1 MMKKILLFLVIFSL
15 FVSCK
20 KELAKEPAHLIE
32 KPKMVD
38 IMYDLSLIGAMRS
51 QNSVLLDSF
60 KNNSNEYIYKKYKID
75 SIQFAQSNIYYA
87 ADYKEYK
94 KMYEQVKTRLANDKS
109 LTEAAIKVDKKKA
122 LLLEK
127 KNKKL
132 KLKRET
138 DSIKKAKD
146 SIKKVTDSKTKS
158 KDSKVQ
164 LTDPKKKPIDSKI
177 KDKDP
182 KKAAKLKMAR
192 KTDSINKIH
201 LEEKRKLLE
210 KQRRTKITN

>member
-1 MMKKILLFLVIFSL
+1 M
-15 FVSCK
+15 
-20 KELAKEPAHLIE
+20 
-32 KPKMVD
+32 
-38 IMYDLSLIGAMRS
+38 
-51 QNSVLLDSF
+51 
-60 KNNSNEYIYKKYKID
+60 
-75 SIQFAQSNIYYA
+75 
-87 ADYKEYK
+87 
-94 KMYEQVKTRLANDKS
+94 
-109 LTEAAIKVDKKKA
+109 DKKQTLGARIPPQDLDAEKA
-122 LLLEK
+122 LLGSIMLSPDSLHDITDIISGDTFYSEKNKIVFENMVELAQKREPIDLVSVTNKLKEK
-127 KNKKL
+127 KVADSIKKVKQNLNL
-132 KLKRET
+132 KKQT

-177 KDKDP
+177 KEKDP

>member
-1 MMKKILLFLVIFSL
+1 MKKILPFLAILVLFA
-15 FVSCK
+15 SCK
-20 KELAKEPAHLIE
+20 KELAKKPDRLIE
-32 KPKMVD
+32 KDKMVN
-38 IMYDLSLIGAMRS
+38 IMYDLSLLGAMRN

-75 SIQFAQSNIYYA
+75 SVQFAQSNIYYA

-94 KMYEQVKTRLANDKS
+94 KMYEQVKSRLKKDKS
-109 LTEAAIKVDKKKA
+109 LTEVAVKVEKKKA

-132 KLKRET
+132 KAKKVN

-146 SIKKVTDSKTKS
+146 S
-158 KDSKVQ
+158 
-164 LTDPKKKPIDSKI
+164 KI
-177 KDKDP
+177 KATDP

-192 KTDSINKIH
+192 EIDSLKKI
-201 LEEKRKLLE
+201 LSEEKK
-210 KQRRTKITN
+210 RRVQIKN

>member
-1 MMKKILLFLVIFSL
+1 MIVMMKKILLFSVVFSL
-15 FVSCK
+15 FISCK
-20 KELAKEPAHLIE
+20 KDIVKEPAHLID
-32 KPKMVD
+32 KTKMVD
-38 IMYDLSLIGAMRS
+38 IMYDLTLIGAMRN
-51 QNSVLLDSF
+51 QNTALLDSF

-94 KMYEQVKTRLANDKS
+94 KMYEQVKSRLAKDKS
-109 LTEAAIKVDKKKA
+109 LTEVAIKADKKKA

-132 KLKRET
+132 KLKKEA

-158 KDSKVQ
+158 
-164 LTDPKKKPIDSKI
+164 T
-177 KDKDP
+177 DP
-182 KKAAKLKMAR
+182 KKAAKLKMER
-192 KTDSINKIH
+192 TTDSLNKIR
-201 LEEKRKLLE
+201 LQEKRKLIE
-210 KQRRTKITN
+210 KQRRTQLTN

>member
-1 MMKKILLFLVIFSL
+1 MKKILLFSVVFSL
-15 FVSCK
+15 FISCK
-20 KELAKEPAHLIE
+20 KDIVKEPAHLID
-32 KPKMVD
+32 KTKMVD
-38 IMYDLSLIGAMRS
+38 IMYDLTLIGAMRN
-51 QNSVLLDSF
+51 QNTALLDSF

-94 KMYEQVKTRLANDKS
+94 KMYEQVKSRLAKDKS
-109 LTEAAIKVDKKKA
+109 LTEVAIKADKKKA

-132 KLKRET
+132 KLKKEA

-158 KDSKVQ
+158 
-164 LTDPKKKPIDSKI
+164 T
-177 KDKDP
+177 DP
-182 KKAAKLKMAR
+182 KKAAKLKMER
-192 KTDSINKIH
+192 TTDSLNKIR
-201 LEEKRKLLE
+201 LQEKRKLIE
-210 KQRRTKITN
+210 KQRRTQLTN

>member
-1 MMKKILLFLVIFSL
+1 MMKKIVLFLVIFSL

-20 KELAKEPAHLIE
+20 KELAKEPTHLIE

-51 QNSVLLDSF
+51 QNAALLDSF
-60 KNNSNEYIYKKYKID
+60 KNNSNQYIYKKYKID
-75 SIQFAQSNIYYA
+75 SVQFAQSNIYYA

-94 KMYEQVKTRLANDKS
+94 KMYEQVKSRLAKDKS
-109 LTEAAIKVDKKKA
+109 LTEVAIKADKKKV

-146 SIKKVTDSKTKS
+146 SIKKVTDSKAKS
-158 KDSKVQ
+158 A
-164 LTDPKKKPIDSKI
+164 DPKKKPIESKI
-177 KDKDP
+177 KEKDP

-192 KTDSINKIH
+192 EIDSLKKI
-201 LEEKRKLLE
+201 LAEEKRKLSE
-210 KQRRTKITN
+210 KKRRTRLTN